1 MNDFESTVLK
11 ELGEIKAAVAT
22 NAEKQNGHEF
32 RLTTLEDYNKVQ
44 DSRAWTK
51 AILMGLAV
59 TLGHPIARKL
69 GLDI

>member
-22 NAEKQNGHEF
+22 NAEKQHGHEF
-32 RLTTLEDYNKVQ
+32 RLATLEEYNKTQ
-44 DSRAWTK
+44 DSRAWFK
-51 AILMGLAV
+51 SLAV
-59 TLGHPIARKL
+59 GIAVLLGHPIARKL